1 MENILRVLNKE
12 IIIIMR
18 KNHLTKLAKKL
29 SILSFGAFLIANILN
44 PFCLVSQAAGSDD
57 PGAGRLSG
65 EDIPKE
71 FFEDGRTGLDDN
83 NFSFTPFNLF
93 GSSQTVSAYT
103 KTTYTHQDKFDGLTI
118 VNGIDVSEYQNGKP
132 IDWAQVK
139 ASGIEFAFIR
149 VGARG
154 YGSAGKMIND
164 TYYAQNV
171 DGAIAAGLNVG
182 LYVYS
187 QATTEAEAVEEA
199 QFILDK
205 IGDRNIN
212 LPLVLDYEFAAPAT
226 SKLRAAKLSKDA
238 ATAVCLAFCEKI
250 QETQKYTPMVYAN
263 PDMLNNHLNAD
274 VISGYYPI
282 WLANYTTS
290 TTYPGAF
297 QYWQYSSSGTV
308 PGITSKVDMNFY
320 YVPAANDI
328 FNTIV
333 TPIPDQTYTG
343 AAITPELTVSIDG
356 KTLVGGTDYTVAY
369 SNNTAPGT
377 ANITITGINGYSGS
391 KNIVFKIV
399 DSTPIPVIN
408 DLSASAKA
416 KNYITLK
423 WSAAANVTGYELYR
437 SNSFNGEYT
446 LVTTISNSN
455 TSSFKNTGLA
465 EGQCYN
471 YKIRA
476 YRTVNGNTSYGDFS
490 GVVQLYTKTSY
501 TKLIL
506 PTSNTVIYAEMD
518 INSEVIQN
526 VKKNAFVKATFA
538 IYDDAGS
545 KWYRTSYGSVAGY
558 IPASKVKVCKQ
569 GKVNTS
575 KVNVRQSS
583 KVTSKRVTTVGKN
596 KKVAILKTKKTKS
609 GTWSNIQFTKG
620 SKTYKGWIYSIYIK
634 I

>member
-1 MENILRVLNKE
+1 MK
-12 IIIIMR
+12 
-18 KNHLTKLAKKL
+18 KNHLTKIAKKL
-29 SILSFGAFLIANILN
+29 SILSFGTFLIANILN

-83 NFSFTPFNLF
+83 GFSFTPFSTL
-93 GSSQTVSAYT
+93 GSSQTVSTYT
-103 KTTYTHQDKFDGLTI
+103 NTTYTHQDKFDGLTI

-164 TYYAQNV
+164 THYAQNV

-187 QATTEAEAVEEA
+187 QATTEEEAVEEA

-212 LPLVLDYEFAAPAT
+212 LPLVLDYEFASPAT
-226 SKLRAAKLSKDA
+226 SRLRAAKLSKDE
-238 ATAVCLAFCEKI
+238 ATDVCLAFCEKI

-297 QYWQYSSSGTV
+297 QYWQYSSKGTV
-308 PGITSKVDMNFY
+308 PGITTNVDMNFY
-320 YVPAANDI
+320 YVPTANNI
-328 FNTIV
+328 LNTIV

-343 AAITPELTVSIDG
+343 TAITPDLTVTIDG

-377 ANITITGINGYSGS
+377 ANITLTGINGYSGT

-399 DSTPIPVIN
+399 DPTPIPTIN
-408 DLSASAKA
+408 DLSSTGKT
-416 KNYITLK
+416 KNSITLS
-423 WSAAANVTGYELYR
+423 WTTGANINGYEIYR
-437 SNSFNGEYT
+437 ANSINGEYS
-446 LVTTISNSN
+446 LIYTINDANKNSF
-455 TSSFKNTGLA
+455 TNTGLS
-465 EGQCYN
+465 EGQVY
-471 YKIRA
+471 YYRIRA
-476 YRTVNGNTSYGDFS
+476 YRTINGSSSYGEFS
-490 GVVQLYTKTSY
+490 NIIGPYTKTSY

-506 PTSNTVIYAEMD
+506 PTKESDIYSQMD
-518 INSEVIQN
+518 VNSEVIQT
-526 VKKNAFVKATFA
+526 VKKNTFVKATFA
-538 IYDDAGS
+538 VYDDAGT
-545 KWYRTSYGSVAGY
+545 KWYRTSYSGVAGY
-558 IPASKVKVCKQ
+558 IPASKVKAVKQ
-569 GKVNTS
+569 GKVKTS
-575 KVNVRQSS
+575 KVNVRKKAS
-583 KVTSKRVTTVGKN
+583 VLSKRVTTVGKN

-609 GTWSNIQFTKG
+609 GTWYNIQFTKG